1 MTSTCWLWSTL
12 EKACLK
18 RAMALHRDSGRSE
31 AACAKA
37 VAADQLVV
45 TWGHLEAGLSRHA
58 NLLLVRTKPTSS
70 PIGYPIPTS

>member
-1 MTSTCWLWSTL
+1 MMTITCWPWSTL

-37 VAADQLVV
+37 VAADQLV
-45 TWGHLEAGLSRHA
+45 TWDTWEAGLTRHA
-58 NLLLVRTKPTSS
+58 QILLVGSKP
-70 PIGYPIPTS
+70 I